1 LSYTKSKQFIQSKS
15 SEESSHGSARSDFEK
30 DDDDPL
36 SIRSLSITSLGIIFA
51 FLTFFLPLISVLIGR
66 PSSQGNEII
75 HNHDF
80 KKDGP

>member
-1 LSYTKSKQFIQSKS
+1 MSYTKSKQFIKSKS
-15 SEESSHGSARSDFEK
+15 IEESSFGSAQSDFDR

-36 SIRSLSITSLGIIFA
+36 SIRSLSITFLGIIFA
-51 FLTFFLPLISVLIGR
+51 LLTILLPAISILIGR
-66 PSSQGNEII
+66 PLSQDNEII

>member
-1 LSYTKSKQFIQSKS
+1 MSFTKLKQFIESKS
-15 SEESSHGSARSDFEK
+15 SEESFLDSAHIDFEK

-36 SIRSLSITSLGIIFA
+36 SIKSLSITSLGIIFA
-51 FLTFFLPLISVLIGR
+51 FLTILLPSISILIGR
-66 PSSQGNEII
+66 PLSQGNKII

>member
-1 LSYTKSKQFIQSKS
+1 MSYTKSKHFIKSKLR
-15 SEESSHGSARSDFEK
+15 EESSLDASQSDFEK

-51 FLTFFLPLISVLIGR
+51 FLTILLPSISILIGR
-66 PSSQGNEII
+66 PFSQGNKII